1 LTLPIFLGYV
11 GSNSMAVA
19 MTGGDAMNAAQTII
33 EKFGGQTALASL
45 LGKGQSTVQHWA
57 KVGMIPAKWQ
67 GEILRIAR
75 TKGIELEPIDFINIP
90 GNESEKTDG
99 EVPEVPMARWPGFLT
114 IGNVELPV
122 YVLDDGRRVISRTG
136 ATGVL
141 IGRQGGGKLE
151 SYVAGGALR
160 KYIPPDLPGQ
170 MIEFSIPGVVNKT
183 VRGISA
189 DTFLEICRAYVKAL
203 DGNASLTDHQRSVA
217 IKASMFL
224 ASCAKVGLIALIDE
238 ATGYQY
244 ERTEDALQLKL
255 RLYLSEEMRKWE
267 KTFPDEIWVELGRL
281 TNWRGSITKHPKY
294 WGKLVMELVYEY
306 LDADVAKWLKE
317 NAPKPQGGQN
327 YHQWLSSQ
335 YGLRKLIEHIWK
347 LIGIAKTCQSILEL
361 KDKMA
366 EIYGKVPVQYT
377 LYLPPPEK
385 SPGTPAI
392 AGERPGKQRQR

>member
-1 LTLPIFLGYV
+1 
-11 GSNSMAVA
+11 
-19 MTGGDAMNAAQTII
+19 
-33 EKFGGQTALASL
+33 
-45 LGKGQSTVQHWA
+45 
-57 KVGMIPAKWQ
+57 
-67 GEILRIAR
+67 
-75 TKGIELEPIDFINIP
+75 
-90 GNESEKTDG
+90 
-99 EVPEVPMARWPGFLT
+99 
-114 IGNVELPV
+114 
-122 YVLDDGRRVISRTG
+122 
-136 ATGVL
+136 
-141 IGRQGGGKLE
+141 
-151 SYVAGGALR
+151 
-160 KYIPPDLPGQ
+160 

-189 DTFLEICRAYVKAL
+189 ETFLEICRAYVKAL
-203 DGNASLTDHQRSVA
+203 DDNSSLTDHQRSVA
-217 IKASMFL
+217 IKGGMFL

-267 KTFPDEIWVELGRL
+267 KTFPDEIWVEFGRL
-281 TNWRGSITKHPKY
+281 TNWRGSITKRPKY

-347 LIGIAKTCQSILEL
+347 LVGIAKTCQSILEL

-392 AGERPGKQRQR
+392 AGERQAKQ